1 MGRKEYERRTEELLS
16 PIMESEHMEIV
27 DVEFVKEAG
36 NYYLRVYI
44 DKAGG
49 VNIDD
54 CEKVSRLLETELD
67 REDFISEAYILEVS
81 SPGLGRALKKERDY
95 VRNRGKKIEIHLFR
109 PEDGTKE
116 FAGMLTEW
124 DDNTV
129 TIVSDDEKAYT
140 FEKKDISLIREY
152 VEW

>member
-36 NYYLRVYI
+36 NFYLRVYI

-54 CEKVSRLLETELD
+54 CERVSRLLEAELD

-116 FAGMLTEW
+116 FAGTLTEW
-124 DDNTV
+124 GDDTV
-129 TIVSDDEKAYT
+129 TIVSDDEKAHT

>member
-95 VRNRGKKIEIHLFR
+95 LRNRGKKIEIHLFR